1 MRGAYLVITF
11 ICIVAIATT
20 SFLLSRYYRE
30 QAATE
35 VRCSSYVRM
44 DLAINASQI
53 LLIDAVINFQRNKDG
68 AVMLIKG
75 SVESDKGLTTL
86 SREII
91 LDTANVDEL
100 NGYEY
105 TVRHIRP
112 GPTDDTPEAHFNEFL
127 GEISGDDHH
136 VFLNDRVIRDDAVL
150 IGGPYSNLFMCVKY

>member
-1 MRGAYLVITF
+1 MRGANLIITF
-11 ICIVAIATT
+11 IFIVAIAIA
-20 SFLLSRYYRE
+20 SFFLSRYYRE
-30 QAATE
+30 QAVTE
-35 VRCSSYVRM
+35 VRCLSYVRM
-44 DLAINASQI
+44 DLGINASQT
-53 LLIDAVINFQRNKDG
+53 LLIDAVINFQRNKEG

-75 SVESDKGLTTL
+75 IAESDQGLSTL

-91 LDTANVDEL
+91 LDTANVDDL

-112 GPTDDTPEAHFNEFL
+112 GPTDDTPEGSFYQLL

-136 VFLNDRVIRDDAVL
+136 VFLNDRIIRDDAVL